1 MAFAICRPRHPG
13 SPIGPRT
20 PASPAASNPNRGRRL
35 PLAALPDSNW
45 TSLVE
50 SEVNFAVTAAPR
62 IDDYPRRRSQK
73 SVAAF
78 SDFECRFSGPGTPK
92 IPTGLKLGLTGKRVN
107 TERNLRRTVLRNGLI
122 VLTERM
128 DHLRSV
134 AMGVWIKSGS
144 RCEPAE
150 TNGISHFV
158 EHMLFKGTRS
168 RSAQLIAREMD
179 SIGGNLD
186 AFTGKETI
194 CFNVKSLADHVP
206 IALDIL
212 SDLVLNPVFASPDIE
227 RERGVILEEIKIDED
242 NPDVLVHE
250 LFTQSFWKG
259 HPLGKPILGTTETVG
274 RLAQNH
280 LFDYHA
286 GRFHAGNMI
295 FSAAGNLDHDHFVD
309 AVSGK
314 FSALAGG
321 EAPAE
326 LPAPAASARIILRNK
341 KALEQV
347 QICLGVPAPP
357 ITDENRY
364 VALVLNT
371 VLGGGMSSRLF
382 QTIREER
389 GMAYSIYSDLSPY
402 RDTGTLCVYA
412 GTAASKALEVVDL
425 ILAEF
430 RNLKEV
436 ELPED
441 ELTRAKDQLKG
452 NILLG
457 LESSNSRMANL
468 ARQEMYFRQFFTVD
482 EVIARIDQVDAAQ
495 VQAMAHRLFDPAR
508 IAVTLLGRLDGVKL
522 NRTRLEC

>member
-1 MAFAICRPRHPG
+1 M
-13 SPIGPRT
+13 
-20 PASPAASNPNRGRRL
+20 SN
-35 PLAALPDSNW
+35 
-45 TSLVE
+45 
-50 SEVNFAVTAAPR
+50 
-62 IDDYPRRRSQK
+62 
-73 SVAAF
+73 
-78 SDFECRFSGPGTPK
+78 
-92 IPTGLKLGLTGKRVN
+92 
-107 TERNLRRTVLRNGLI
+107 ERNLRRTVLPNGLI

-168 RSAQLIAREMD
+168 RTAQMIAREMD

-194 CFNVKSLADHVP
+194 CFNVKSLSDHVP
-206 IALDIL
+206 IALDVL
-212 SDLVLNPVFASPDIE
+212 TDLVLNPTFTSPDIE

-242 NPDVLVHE
+242 NPDVLVNE
-250 LFTQSFWKG
+250 LFTQSFWKD
-259 HPLGKPILGTTETVG
+259 HPLGKPILGTSATVK
-274 RLAQNH
+274 RLDQQM

-286 GRFHAGNMI
+286 DRFHGGNI
-295 FSAAGNLDHDHFVD
+295 VFSAAGNLDHDKFTE
-309 AVSGK
+309 AVAGK
-314 FSALAGG
+314 FSGLAGG
-321 EAPAE
+321 ETLHELGAPQ
-326 LPAPAASARIILRNK
+326 ASARILLRHK

-364 VALVLNT
+364 ATLILNT

-389 GMAYSIYSDLSPY
+389 GMVYSIYSDLSPY
-402 RDTGTLCVYA
+402 RDTGSLCVYA
-412 GTAASKALEVVDL
+412 GTSVGKGLEVVDL

-430 RNLKEV
+430 SKLKQT
-436 ELPED
+436 ELHQE

-452 NILLG
+452 NILMG

-468 ARQEMYFRQFFTVD
+468 ARQEMYFKNFMTVD
-482 EVIARIDQVDAAQ
+482 EIIACIDAVEAAQ
-495 VQAMAHRLFDPAR
+495 VQAMAQRLFAPER

-522 NRTRLEC
+522 NRARLVC